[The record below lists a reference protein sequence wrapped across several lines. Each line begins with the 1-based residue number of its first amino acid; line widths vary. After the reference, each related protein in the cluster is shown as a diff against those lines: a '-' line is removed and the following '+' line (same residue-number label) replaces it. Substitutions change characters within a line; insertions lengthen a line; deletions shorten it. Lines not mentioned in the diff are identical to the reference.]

1 MTLGPGA
8 RLLAF
13 DRRHGKRLVA
23 GADEAGRGPLA
34 GPLVAAGVVLDV
46 QRLRGVRA
54 RPLRHLNDS
63 KQLGPSARE
72 ELYAAILACAE
83 RVSVQVVPAGV
94 IDRDGLHVSN
104 LAALRAA
111 LVACQPAEVRL
122 VDGFY
127 LGASA
132 PEHEPLVRGDS
143 RSAAIAAASIV
154 AKVTRDRYMHAVHE
168 LYPGY
173 GFDAHVG
180 YITARHVA
188 AVERLGPSA
197 IHRRSFRARCYRQA
211 ASEDSTAGAE
221 PNVGDDL
228 DECAVEGM
236 AVLVYGVPARARPP
250 RPTQPIT

>member
-1 MTLGPGA
+1 MTLAPGA

-13 DRRHGKRLVA
+13 DRRHGERFVA

-46 QRLRGVRA
+46 QRLRGARA
-54 RPLRHLNDS
+54 RPLRLLNDS
-63 KQLGPSARE
+63 KQLSPILRD

-83 RVSVQVVPAGV
+83 RVCVQVVPAGV

-111 LVACQPAEVRL
+111 LVGCQPADVRL
-122 VDGFY
+122 VDGFD

-154 AKVTRDRYMHAVHE
+154 AKVTRDRYMHAAHV

-180 YITARHVA
+180 YITARHIA
-188 AVERLGPSA
+188 AVERLGPCA
-197 IHRRSFRARCYRQA
+197 IHRRSFRARCYA
-211 ASEDSTAGAE
+211 HIVTGDSMSA
-221 PNVGDDL
+221 
-228 DECAVEGM
+228 
-236 AVLVYGVPARARPP
+236 
-250 RPTQPIT
+250 

>member
-13 DRRHGKRLVA
+13 DRRHGERLVA

-46 QRLRGVRA
+46 QQLRGVRA
-54 RPLRHLNDS
+54 RPLRLLNDS
-63 KQLGPSARE
+63 KQLSPSVRE

-83 RVSVQVVPAGV
+83 CVCVQVVPAGV

-104 LAALRAA
+104 LAALRAT
-111 LVACQPAEVRL
+111 LVACQPADVRL

-154 AKVTRDRYMHAVHE
+154 AKVTRDRYMHAAHA
-168 LYPGY
+168 LYPEY

-180 YITARHVA
+180 YITARHIA
-188 AVERLGPSA
+188 AVERLGPCA
-197 IHRRSFRARCYRQA
+197 IHRRSFRARCYGH
-211 ASEDSTAGAE
+211 EVTEHSTAAAGAD
-221 PNVGDDL
+221 VVADL
-228 DECAVEGM
+228 DECAADEV
-236 AVLVYGVPARARPP
+236 ALTV
-250 RPTQPIT
+250 

>member
-13 DRRHGKRLVA
+13 DRRHGVRLVA

-54 RPLRHLNDS
+54 RPLRLLNDS
-63 KQLGPSARE
+63 KQLGVSARE

-111 LVACQPAEVRL
+111 LVACQPADVHL
-122 VDGFY
+122 VDGFS
-127 LGASA
+127 LGANA
-132 PEHEPLVRGDS
+132 PEHEALVRGDS

-154 AKVTRDRYMHAVHE
+154 AKVTRDRYMRAAHA
-168 LYPGY
+168 LYPDY

-180 YITARHVA
+180 YITARHIA
-188 AVERLGPSA
+188 AVERLGPCA
-197 IHRRSFRARCYRQA
+197 IHRRSFRARCYREGA
-211 ASEDSTAGAE
+211 TEDSTAARGA
-221 PNVGDDL
+221 NVPDDR
-228 DECAVEGM
+228 DAYVVDGM
-236 AVLVYGVPARARPP
+236 PLSA
-250 RPTQPIT
+250 